1 VVVCFR
7 TVWRQLPGNGPSD
20 LRSPERVVYVP
31 PAPTSTLSIATWCS
45 SGLGGAACSRVPP
58 VGILLVL
65 GKMRRLM
72 KTTAG
77 RHALVVRG
85 ASRRGVYAAS

>member
-1 VVVCFR
+1 VVVFFR
-7 TVWRQLPGNGPSD
+7 TVWRQLPGGGPS
-20 LRSPERVVYVP
+20 LCMGSRKAVYVP
-31 PAPTSTLSIATWCS
+31 PAPISTLSIATWCS
-45 SGLGGAACSRVPP
+45 SGLVGAACSRVPL